1 MKKSMLVFITTI
13 FAISCLSF
21 TSCQTDEELEKFS
34 IKIINAS
41 DVDLNIKSVD
51 VYTVSPSQWI
61 TISSGSWYSTSGA
74 NRTDSIENETSIQKK
89 LTSETSSE
97 TITVDLKAYTINYI
111 KLNCSYQTSAG
122 TTAYPYIG
130 ILNGED
136 VTTYDSNITSVT
148 GKYKTTDAMFAASGS
163 PILNFVKTTAGDYVL
178 CLVK

>member
-34 IKIINAS
+34 FEIVNAS

-51 VYTVSPSQWI
+51 VYTHSSVPNS
-61 TISSGSWYSTSGA
+61 ISVDSWYSTSGSDRL
-74 NRTDSIENETSIQKK
+74 NSIEPEITIQKK
-89 LTSETSSE
+89 SISKTSSE
-97 TITVDLKAYTINYI
+97 KITVDVKAYAINYI
-111 KLNCSYQTSAG
+111 KLNCSYQTSSG

-163 PILNFVKTTAGDYVL
+163 PILNFVKTTDGDYVL
-178 CLVK
+178 CLVE